1 MEGNPRPV
9 TPEPKLLEA
18 DFFKRKA
25 APIDVWHWQ
34 DYTSWKDVIWSLL
47 DDVIDDSVRKAFLES
62 PPEYVVSDDLG
73 WLDKIVLRV
82 KGEECDT
89 KELLADRIWGHFRA
103 FRAAHG
109 TRLNTADSIY
119 TNGLKP
125 LEPDDFH
132 EKAREIFL
140 NDTFPELEEAH
151 LQTAIVDVGTET
163 REGHVYFEASE
174 QFLINHC
181 GHYMIYGSEYLLAI
195 AAHLK
200 GRRDYRKI
208 LKSSGMPTI
217 FVCDIPLELLSD
229 YTILE
234 FAGNAL
240 AKVFQ
245 ELLGGEGFEPE
256 GGLGS
261 ALSIRTYLPSKCI
274 VGHYHPVVHRD
285 PLSYGC

>member
-1 MEGNPRPV
+1 
-9 TPEPKLLEA
+9 
-18 DFFKRKA
+18 
-25 APIDVWHWQ
+25 
-34 DYTSWKDVIWSLL
+34 
-47 DDVIDDSVRKAFLES
+47 
-62 PPEYVVSDDLG
+62 
-73 WLDKIVLRV
+73 
-82 KGEECDT
+82 
-89 KELLADRIWGHFRA
+89 
-103 FRAAHG
+103 
-109 TRLNTADSIY
+109 
-119 TNGLKP
+119 
-125 LEPDDFH
+125 
-132 EKAREIFL
+132 
-140 NDTFPELEEAH
+140 
-151 LQTAIVDVGTET
+151 
-163 REGHVYFEASE
+163 
-174 QFLINHC
+174 
-181 GHYMIYGSEYLLAI
+181 MIYGSEYLLAI